1 MAIKTFKEIINNKGY
16 RIDSN
21 DRKIFEEGNLQSFFG
36 VGDND
41 AIEFIVYDS
50 NDNQLPQ
57 QSANNATVRYVPLT
71 TENISDYFL
80 IAEGTLLQ
88 KFQFPNEYFIDA
100 ERLLREAGYN
110 NGIFKTQITLINK
123 RVGSDKEGDKL
134 WISEISPSRTEIRLF
149 PIKNAK
155 VKNAELEERFS
166 MFISNK
172 EFRDDTIVTALS
184 LIEKVDS
191 NIIGTYLKTQYTEQ
205 WVNKMLQEF
214 KIKSFDEFVA
224 KINFKFRESAIY
236 EFTNRISDID
246 DVNYGKRKQTKNPLS
261 LAKDDIMVICKR
273 LLIKAVNFYLP
284 TQDNR
289 DKASFNIDTNESLDI
304 VGQVLQTESSD
315 LLVDTSSPVVVK
327 AQAKTLLKTNKELEL
342 DKQIQKEL
350 PYPTKGILLS
360 KYCEG
365 VDLYGTYADGNGGEY
380 KALILANSTECG
392 YNQPDLGDIPRG
404 GIIDTGGSGG
414 GSGLA
419 RGGSVGGGG
428 GFIPRRGPEYGREE
442 VIEFDMNQRENIR

>member
-16 RIDSN
+16 RVNSN

-71 TENISDYFL
+71 TENIGDYFL

-88 KFQFPNEYFIDA
+88 KFQFPSEYFIDA

-123 RVGSDKEGDKL
+123 RVGSEKEGDKL

-155 VKNAELEERFS
+155 VKNPELEERFS

-172 EFRDDTIVTALS
+172 EFRDDTITSALK
-184 LIEKVDS
+184 LIEKIDT
-191 NIIGTYLKTQYTEQ
+191 NIIGTYLKTQYSEQ
-205 WVNKMLQEF
+205 WVNKMIGEF
-214 KIKSFDEFVA
+214 KIKNFDEFVA
-224 KINFKFRESAIY
+224 KINFKFRESAIL
-236 EFTNRISDID
+236 EFTNRISDIN

-261 LAKDDIMVICKR
+261 LAKSDILTTCKR
-273 LLIKAVNFYLP
+273 LIINAINFYLP
-284 TQDNR
+284 AQDLR
-289 DKASFNIDTNESLDI
+289 EKATFNNTTDQSLDI
-304 VGQVLQTESSD
+304 VGQVLQTEASD
-315 LLVDTSSPVVVK
+315 LLVDTSSPVIIK
-327 AQAKTLLKTNKELEL
+327 AQAKTLAKTNKELEL
-342 DKQIQKEL
+342 EKQKKKEI
-350 PYPTKGILLS
+350 PYPTNGTLLS
-360 KYCEG
+360 KFCEG
-365 VDLYGTYADGNGGEY
+365 VDLYGKYADGQGGEY

-392 YNQPDLGDIPRG
+392 YNQPD
-404 GIIDTGGSGG
+404 TGGGYS
-414 GSGLA
+414 
-419 RGGSVGGGG
+419 GGGG
-428 GFIPRRGPEYGREE
+428 GGGGYIERNFGSGYGREQ
-442 VIEFDMNQRENIR
+442 VIGYDMNQRENIR